1 MQLDSNAEEHQEVQ
15 LMRKRLHKFWTV
27 TVNQVKAQNVEEVDR
42 ADENDTQQ
50 VAEYC
55 GPILKHLLAT
65 EHQDLPT

>member
-1 MQLDSNAEEHQEVQ
+1 ML
-15 LMRKRLHKFWTV
+15 KRLHKFWTV
-27 TVNQVKAQNVEEVDR
+27 TVNQVKAKSVEEVDK

-65 EHQDLPT
+65 EDFERPSQSYMCR